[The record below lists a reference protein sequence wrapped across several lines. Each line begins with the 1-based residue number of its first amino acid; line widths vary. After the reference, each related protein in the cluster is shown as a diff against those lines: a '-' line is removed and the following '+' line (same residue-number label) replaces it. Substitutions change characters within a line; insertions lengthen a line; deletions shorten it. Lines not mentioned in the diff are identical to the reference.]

1 MRVAELV
8 MAVVMA
14 IFSAYLMWK
23 STELPIGWTPGSGP
37 GGGAFP
43 FWLSAGMLACCAWII
58 VRWVRRASPPSQ
70 SDEPY
75 MDRRTLQLFVIGAGS
90 LAAMIGL
97 IHVLGV
103 YVSVPLYLIFYLRWV
118 GHHPWGLT
126 GSVGAATPV
135 VTFFFFEI
143 ALKIE
148 LPKGM
153 AGDLFLNDWVYYP
166 LYDVFL

>member
-14 IFSAYLMWK
+14 IFSIYLMWK
-23 STELPIGWTPGSGP
+23 SAELPIGWTRGSGP

-43 FWLSAGMLACCAWII
+43 FWLSAGMLVCCCWII
-58 VRWVRRASPPSQ
+58 LRWARRVSPPSQ

-90 LAAMIGL
+90 LTVMIGL

-103 YVSVPLYLIFYLRWV
+103 YVSVPLYLIFYLRWI
-118 GHHPWGLT
+118 GHHPWRLT

-166 LYDVFL
+166 LYDIFL